1 MLKNILSL
9 LLSKFYSKQESE
21 AVGHQALPA
30 SSYTTLFTNKTT
42 TSWGTVASGVA
53 ANDGYL
59 KLQSNGSG
67 STTAAL
73 MVMTPRLTSVI
84 QYPFETAGISAWV
97 PIAKGET
104 WKVQGSDSTSIN
116 LYLYKTIG
124 EGYKALKN
132 ALLQGGG
139 LCLSR
144 LYSSLRRNSWLA
156 RRRVFRTGRIPAS
169 QIVLPF
175 SFHLQK
181 TILFIHPQA
190 TDGCRC
196 TLGTR
201 GLLTLQLILTQRII
215 AQSCLAFCLLRPVGT
230 ATFIEYVKALMSRSQ
245 FQILYRKDGLCFF
258 RLINS
263 AVGGASC

>member
-1 MLKNILSL
+1 MLKSLLSL

-21 AVGHQALPA
+21 AVGHQAIPELSQYIDLA
-30 SSYTTLFTNKTT
+30 SSTT
-42 TSWGTVASGVA
+42 TNVENTYVAPTDGYFVCATKGGEGSGVNVWGTLDVGAPGA
-53 ANDGYL
+53 IG
-59 KLQSNGSG
+59 
-67 STTAAL
+67 
-73 MVMTPRLTSVI
+73 I
-84 QYPFETAGISAWV
+84 QGKVFAPC
-97 PIAKGET
+97 AKGVSVHYIIYGT
-104 WKVQGSDSTSIN
+104 IHLVRF
-116 LYLYKTIG
+116 YKTIG
-124 EGYKALKN
+124 GGVSALKN

-139 LCLSR
+139 LCLNS
-144 LYSSLRRNSWLA
+144 LSSSLRRNSCRVK
-156 RRRVFRTGRIPAS
+156 RRAFRTGRTPTS

-181 TILFIHPQA
+181 TILFIHLQA

-201 GLLTLQLILTQRII
+201 GLLTSQLILTQRII